1 MEITV
6 RLGNSNK
13 NKIET
18 KNTKFEFH
26 IAKEVRKKYG
36 IDDSLFSINGN
47 VILAD
52 FTKVRLFVQQLNAK
66 REDVNKVT
74 PGYVNA
80 MGLLDEIYHF
90 ILREYEVSENPGAF
104 KKALNQLNA
113 NLGEDSTNKILS
125 EFISLFPPTEVYK
138 GKVSVFDYLNS
149 MTDDR
154 PNIEIALEELFIL
167 YFADY
172 NPANQKLKELFDT
185 SYFTNKDLLD
195 KAIHQLDKFFQNEKP
210 FGPDNQ
216 DIFTLFRTPIDQS
229 PDNLEGQLDFVM
241 TKWKVFL
248 KEKFSKRILTSKD
261 LMKEDIRFESFG
273 IGGGAPT
280 IAPKYKGGMN
290 ADFLSIGKSGYKYA
304 QDVNNFYEEPE
315 NFTPDVPWMPNVIL
329 LAKNAFVWLDQL
341 SKKYQREIKK
351 LDQVPD
357 EELDQLARWNF
368 NGLWLIGIWERSP
381 ASKKIKHIMGNIDA
395 VASAYSLY
403 DYHIAYGLGGDEAYH
418 NLNERAKARGL
429 RLASDMVPNHTGIVS
444 DWIKHRPDYFVQSDQ
459 PPFPNYSFNGQNLS
473 EDPDYQIRIEDGY
486 YERRDAAVVF
496 QRIDNK
502 SGKVSYLY
510 HGNDG
515 TSMPWNDTA
524 QLNMMK
530 PEVREAVIQKI
541 FDVARKFSIIR
552 FDAAMTL
559 TKKHYQRLWFPQPGT
574 GGDIPS
580 RTDHSMT
587 RSEFDQQ
594 FPNEFW
600 REVVDRFNKEM
611 PETLLLAEAFWLME
625 GYFVRSLGMHRVY
638 NSAFMHMMM
647 KEENEKYRDLITNT
661 LEFEPEILKRYVN
674 FMSNPD
680 EETAIKQFGTDDKYF
695 GVLTLMITLPGLPM
709 FGHGQIEGF
718 TEKYGMEYKRAYYNE
733 TPNQWLIERH
743 EKEIFP
749 LMRKR
754 YVFSEVE
761 NFWLFDLFKEHGGVN
776 ENVFAYVNSVND
788 EKALIFFNNKFE
800 DGYGTIHESAPKLVT
815 RNGDKNL
822 ETRKIHEALGI
833 KPEPNYYY
841 IYKDRVNNL
850 EYIKSGQEIVYNGWR
865 VELCAFKYN
874 VLMNFRE
881 VYDETGEYSNLVQ
894 RVGNSG
900 VPNMSRKVQELRLE
914 PIHVAMKSIFKDESI
929 KDFVRHNILLN
940 EKVEYKKIVVK
951 EFEKLL
957 DELKSYL
964 NLDTDKKES
973 LEEFVENIE
982 NVKTINSLLEN
993 ELTPKKSIKYD
1004 GFAES
1009 FRVSA
1014 LANYIESSLIFLLYA
1029 VINNLKKMFD
1039 VKGEINKDNYLNKLL
1054 IDSPAHE
1061 ILKHLGRG
1069 EHEIFGELTL
1079 LNILVECE
1087 SQLFDVSDLREELNI
1102 TKENKELRDYL
1113 KKQKAKDF
1121 SKLIHD
1127 DFVRTYLGVNF
1138 YEGIWYFSKE
1148 NFVELVDWMATA
1160 ALVNCNIT
1168 EKNGT
1173 EMETRIKNILYLSGY
1188 LKEAAENSGYKL
1200 EELEQ
1205 VINGKENDKNDAE
1218 KKKKSIRG

>member
-1 MEITV
+1 MQIELGFKNQTSRSYERKITY
-6 RLGNSNK
+6 
-13 NKIET
+13 
-18 KNTKFEFH
+18 EFH
-26 IAKEVRKKYG
+26 IAKEVRKKYD
-36 IDDSLFSINGN
+36 IDETLFTINGN
-47 VILAD
+47 VVLAN
-52 FTKVRLFVQQLNAK
+52 FAEVRKFVQRLNAK
-66 REDVNKVT
+66 REDVQKVT

-90 ILREYEVSENPGAF
+90 ILREYEISENPGVI
-104 KKALNQLNA
+104 KKALAYLNK
-113 NLGEDSTNKILS
+113 NLGEESVNKILS
-125 EFISLFPPTEVYK
+125 EFVSLFPPTDVYK
-138 GKVSVFDYLNS
+138 GKLSVFEYLNT
-149 MTDDR
+149 MTDNR
-154 PNIEIALEELFIL
+154 PNTEVALEELFIL

-172 NPANQKLKELFDT
+172 NPANKKLKELFDT
-185 SYFTNKDLLD
+185 TYFANKDLFD
-195 KAIHQLDKFFQNEKP
+195 KTIFELDKFFKKEKP

-216 DIFTLFRTPIDQS
+216 DIFTLFKTPIEQS
-229 PDNLEGQLDFVM
+229 PENLEGQLDFVL
-241 TKWKVFL
+241 TKWKVIL
-248 KEKFSKRILTSKD
+248 KEKFSSKILSSKD

-273 IGGGAPT
+273 GGGGAPT
-280 IAPKYKGGMN
+280 IVPKYKGGMD

-304 QDVNNFYEEPE
+304 QDVDDFYDEPE
-315 NFTPDVPWMPNVIL
+315 QFTPDVPWMPNVIL

-341 SKKYQREIKK
+341 SQKYQREIKR
-351 LDQVPD
+351 LDQVPN
-357 EELDQLARWNF
+357 EELDQLSKWNF

-403 DYHIAYGLGGDEAYH
+403 DYHIAFDLGGDEAYN
-418 NLNERAKARGL
+418 NLNERAKARGI

-444 DWIKHRPDYFVQSDQ
+444 DWVKHRPEYFIQSEY
-459 PPFPNYSFNGQNLS
+459 PPFPNYTFNGPNLS

-502 SGKVSYLY
+502 TGEVKYIY

-580 RTDHSMT
+580 RADYSMT
-587 RSEFDQQ
+587 RSEFDKQ

-754 YVFSEVE
+754 YIFSEVE
-761 NFWLFDLFKEHGGVN
+761 NFWIFDLNTGDGGIN
-776 ENVFAYVNSVND
+776 ENVFAYVNSAND
-788 EKALIFFNNKFE
+788 EKALILFNNKFE
-800 DGYGTIHESAPKLVT
+800 EAHGTIQESNQKLVS
-815 RNGDKNL
+815 RNGEKNL
-822 ETRKIHEALGI
+822 ETRKIHEVLGI
-833 KPEPNYYY
+833 KTGPNFYY
-841 IYKDRVNNL
+841 IYKDRITNL

-865 VELCAFKYN
+865 VELGAFKYG
-874 VLMNFRE
+874 VFMNFRE
-881 VYDETGEYSNLVQ
+881 VYDETGEYKNLVLTI
-894 RVGNSG
+894 GNTG
-900 VPNMSRKVQELRLE
+900 VPNVQRKSQELRLE
-914 PIHVAMKSIFKDESI
+914 PIHTAIKNIFTGEPVR
-929 KDFVRHNILLN
+929 DFINNNILLN
-940 EKVEYKKIVVK
+940 DKPGYKKLVTL
-951 EFEKLL
+951 EYEKLL
-957 DELKSYL
+957 DELINFL
-964 NLDTDKKES
+964 NLKIDKKKALNTFGEG
-973 LEEFVENIE
+973 IE
-982 NVKTINSLLEN
+982 NVQAINFLLDQK
-993 ELTPKKSIKYD
+993 LTPKKNIKYD

-1009 FRVSA
+1009 FRLSKKSNYNESA
-1014 LANYIESSLIFLLYA
+1014 LLFLLY
-1029 VINNLKKMFD
+1029 NLLCSLKGLLD
-1039 VKGEINKDNYLNKLL
+1039 EEGEINKHNYLNKLL
-1054 IDSPAHE
+1054 IDSPVHE

-1069 EHEIFGELTL
+1069 EHEIFSEMTL
-1079 LNILVECE
+1079 LNILIECE
-1087 SQLFDVSDLREELNI
+1087 SNLFDVSDLEDEFNI
-1102 TKENKELRDYL
+1102 TKENKEIRDYL
-1113 KKQKAKDF
+1113 KKEKSKEF
-1121 SKLIHD
+1121 LKLIND
-1127 DFVRTYLGVNF
+1127 DFVSTFLRVNF

-1148 NFVELVDWMATA
+1148 NFEELIDWLSTASLTKNKYSSDIKYLINVKNIFYLNSYLKQTA
-1160 ALVNCNIT
+1160 ANT
-1168 EKNGT
+1168 
-1173 EMETRIKNILYLSGY
+1173 
-1188 LKEAAENSGYKL
+1188 GYKL
-1200 EELEQ
+1200 EEL
-1205 VINGKENDKNDAE
+1205 KEAIIGGDETKNNPT
-1218 KKKKSIRG
+1218 